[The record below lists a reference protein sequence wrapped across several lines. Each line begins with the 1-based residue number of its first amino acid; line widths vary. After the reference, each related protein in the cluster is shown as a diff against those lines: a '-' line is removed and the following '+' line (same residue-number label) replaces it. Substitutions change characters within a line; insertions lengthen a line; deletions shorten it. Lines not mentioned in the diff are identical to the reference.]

1 MSEYDSDESLNTED
15 LNEINNDNDIFEE
28 QEETVEIPVKSIER
42 EPQTKIVKKSEL
54 KKSKPTPTAKPK
66 KERTEAQK
74 AATLRMIEAN
84 KKRKEEKLQNKID
97 DVKEDKKVDVVK
109 EDVKEELKEEVKQ
122 KVKVKKPPSEKQLA
136 HRANLVK
143 INKARAEARRQGLES
158 GGKLGRKKQ
167 EINVIKEKIIY
178 MMPDNDG
185 NFKQVRAPRLT
196 DKYMKKQED
205 LKKNNSEFDEIQA
218 KASKILKQTKSG
230 KVDKRSQKTEAQ
242 LKILEKAREKAR
254 LKRLEK
260 LKQKKEQE
268 HEELKQTITDSVIDV
283 VTKPATEIKEIK
295 KKKRLT
301 DDQLRQYQLKKDIAM
316 F

>member
-28 QEETVEIPVKSIER
+28 QDEEETVEIPVKSIER

-54 KKSKPTPTAKPK
+54 KKSKPTPKPK

-84 KKRKEEKLQNKID
+84 KKRKEQKLQNKID
-97 DVKEDKKVDVVK
+97 NVKEDKKVDVVK
-109 EDVKEELKEEVKQ
+109 EEVKEEVKQ
-122 KVKVKKPPSEKQLA
+122 EVKQKVKKPPSEKQLA

-196 DKYMKKQED
+196 DKDKKKTED
-205 LKKNNSEFDEIQA
+205 FKKNNSEFDEIQA

-254 LKRLEK
+254 LKRQEK

-301 DDQLRQYQLKKDIAM
+301 DEQLRQYQLKKDIAM